1 MNNILNLSE
10 TLGRGCCKGEVEI
23 IIKDIH
29 GRVLQ
34 HIRNENI
41 VKIGAKE
48 ILAHRL
54 PYEKIWD
61 PNASSGAGDWVASGL
76 NAADY
81 APKYILF
88 GASFDPT
95 TGAAL
100 DTMDPRYYMIDPI
113 TGLTVPITLGA
124 GAEYE
129 GGLINA
135 VPISEPGRPLKR
147 VEQIFFQPT
156 YQPAGTPLMQNDV
169 RAMNNIV
176 VLETTLTKD
185 EYNGFGMTDTDYF
198 TITEIALAGGKE
210 LGVVGQ
216 CECDPKS
223 IFLEGRSDGTAITAN
238 ATGTSTISIDPADL
252 AYVDV
257 IGAGDQIK
265 IVGVGDTVNGDLPQI
280 NDHYL
285 VISKLV
291 GGSDIGLDRTPVDAN
306 GSVITGPIGIFRDSL
321 RIFSH
326 RILKTP
332 FKKSADFM
340 IVVRWS
346 IILN

>member
-1 MNNILNLSE
+1 MNNTVLNLNEMLSHS
-10 TLGRGCCKGEVEI
+10 CDGEIEI

-34 HIRNENI
+34 HTRQPNI

-48 ILAHRL
+48 ILAHCL
-54 PYEKIWD
+54 PYDKIWD
-61 PNASSGAGDWVASGL
+61 PNASSGAGAWVASGL
-76 NAADY
+76 DAADY

-88 GASFDPT
+88 GASFDPD

-100 DTMDPRYYMIDPI
+100 DTTDPRYYTTDPI
-113 TGLTVPITLGA
+113 TGLTIPITLGV

-135 VPISEPGRPLKR
+135 IPISEPGRPLKR
-147 VEQIFFQPT
+147 VESIYFQPT
-156 YQPAGTPLMQNDV
+156 YQPAGTPLKQNDV

-176 VLETTLTKD
+176 VFETTLTKD

-198 TITEIALAGGKE
+198 TITEVALAGGKE
-210 LGVVGQ
+210 LGDVGQ
-216 CECDPKS
+216 CECDPKA
-223 IFLEGRSDGTAITAN
+223 IFLEGKDDGIAITAN
-238 ATGTSTISIDPADL
+238 ATGTATVTIDPADI
-252 AYVDV
+252 AYVDT
-257 IGAGDQIK
+257 ISAGDQIK
-265 IVGVGDTVNGDLPQI
+265 IVCTGGTANSDLPQI

-285 VISKLV
+285 VISKMV
-291 GGSDIGLDRTPVDAN
+291 GGSDIGLDRTPVDADGQN
-306 GSVITGPIGIFRDSL
+306 ITGPIGLFRDSL

-346 IILN
+346 IILS

>member
-1 MNNILNLSE
+1 MNNVLNLNES
-10 TLGRGCCKGEVEI
+10 LGHICDGEIEI
-23 IIKDIH
+23 IIKDRN
-29 GRVLQ
+29 GRVLE
-34 HIRNENI
+34 HNRTHNI

-54 PYEKIWD
+54 PYEKVWD
-61 PNASSGAGDWVASGL
+61 PNATSGAGAWVSSGL
-76 NAADY
+76 SAADY

-88 GASFDPT
+88 GASFDEN
-95 TGAAL
+95 GAAL
-100 DTMDPRYYMIDPI
+100 DTTDPRYYTTDPI
-113 TGLTVPITLGA
+113 TGLTIPITLGV

-135 VPISEPGRPLKR
+135 IPISEPGRPLKK
-147 VEQIFFQPT
+147 VESVYFQPT

-176 VLETTLTKD
+176 VFETTLTKD

-198 TITEIALAGGKE
+198 TITEVALAGGKE
-210 LGVVGQ
+210 LDTVGA
-216 CECDPKS
+216 CECDPKE
-223 IFLEGRSDGTAITAN
+223 IFLEGRSDGTAITAT
-238 ATGTSTISIDPADL
+238 ASGTSTISISSVDS

-257 IGAGDQIK
+257 IKEGDQIK
-265 IVGVGDTVNGDLPQI
+265 IVNAGDTATGSLAQI

-285 VISKLV
+285 VTSKLI

-306 GSVITGPIGIFRDSL
+306 GTAITGSIGIFRDSL
-321 RIFSH
+321 RLFSH
-326 RILKTP
+326 RILKIP
-332 FKKSADFM
+332 FKKSSDFM

-346 IILN
+346 IIMG